1 MYIIPCDFAKTL
13 PQQAKKASLCFVLNG
28 RVNSMS
34 ESLFSVR
41 NALRILALILLCVML
56 FITIKNSVVISKGN
70 EKIQAQQLETLTK
83 VLISQA
89 SLSAS
94 EMIINKDQE
103 SLLKLTNQLAQD
115 RLVFD
120 ATIYDAQ
127 GVRLASSEEAL
138 SVREVLGLDTP
149 LATAS
154 IGRQQLVEPVSADGA
169 VIGFVRVT
177 FETGRVTAISDHHY
191 RKSDRYMYMMVLMSF
206 VCGMLF
212 IMILRRQPIR
222 RKKGE
227 NLLLTK

>member
-1 MYIIPCDFAKTL
+1 
-13 PQQAKKASLCFVLNG
+13 
-28 RVNSMS
+28 MS

-70 EKIQAQQLETLTK
+70 ETIQAQQLETLTK

-94 EMIINKDQE
+94 EMILTKDQE
-103 SLLKLTNQLAQD
+103 RLLKLTNQLAQD

-120 ATIYDAQ
+120 ATIYDSQ
-127 GVRLASSEEAL
+127 GVRLASSDEAL

-154 IGRQQLVEPVSADGA
+154 IGRQQLVEPVLADGA

-191 RKSDRYMYMMVLMSF
+191 RKSDRYMYIMVLMSF

-222 RKKGE
+222 RKKAE

>member
-1 MYIIPCDFAKTL
+1 
-13 PQQAKKASLCFVLNG
+13 
-28 RVNSMS
+28 MS

-56 FITIKNSVVISKGN
+56 FITIKNSVLISKGN

-94 EMIINKDQE
+94 EMILTKDQE
-103 SLLKLTNQLAQD
+103 RLLKLTNQLAQD

-127 GVRLASSEEAL
+127 GVRLASSEDAL

-154 IGRQQLVEPVSADGA
+154 IGRQQLVEPVFADEA
-169 VIGFVRVT
+169 LIGFVRVT

-222 RKKGE
+222 RKKTQ

>member
-1 MYIIPCDFAKTL
+1 
-13 PQQAKKASLCFVLNG
+13 
-28 RVNSMS
+28 MS

-56 FITIKNSVVISKGN
+56 FVTIKNSVVISKGN

-94 EMIINKDQE
+94 EMILTKDQE
-103 SLLKLTNQLAQD
+103 RLLQLTNQLAQD

-154 IGRQQLVEPVSADGA
+154 IGRQQLVEPVFADGA
-169 VIGFVRVT
+169 LIGFVRVT

-212 IMILRRQPIR
+212 ILILRRQPIR
-222 RKKGE
+222 RKKAP

>member
-1 MYIIPCDFAKTL
+1 
-13 PQQAKKASLCFVLNG
+13 
-28 RVNSMS
+28 MS

-94 EMIINKDQE
+94 EMILTKDQE
-103 SLLKLTNQLAQD
+103 RLLKLTNQLAQD

-120 ATIYDAQ
+120 ATIYDSQ
-127 GVRLASSEEAL
+127 GVRLASSDEAL

-149 LATAS
+149 LATSS
-154 IGRQQLVEPVSADGA
+154 IGRQQLVEPVLADGA

-222 RKKGE
+222 RKKAE

>member
-1 MYIIPCDFAKTL
+1 
-13 PQQAKKASLCFVLNG
+13 
-28 RVNSMS
+28 MS

-70 EKIQAQQLETLTK
+70 EKIQAHQLETLTK

-94 EMIINKDQE
+94 EMIVNNDQE
-103 SLLKLTNQLAQD
+103 RLLQLSNQLAQD

-120 ATIYDAQ
+120 ASIYDAQ

-154 IGRQQLVEPVSADGA
+154 IGRQQLVEPIVADDS
-169 VIGFVRVT
+169 VVGFVRVT

-222 RKKGE
+222 RKKAE

>member
-1 MYIIPCDFAKTL
+1 
-13 PQQAKKASLCFVLNG
+13 
-28 RVNSMS
+28 MS

-56 FITIKNSVVISKGN
+56 FVTIKNSVVISKGN

-103 SLLKLTNQLAQD
+103 RLLKLTNQLAQD

-154 IGRQQLVEPVSADGA
+154 IGRQQLVEPVLSDGA

-206 VCGMLF
+206 ACGMLF

>member
-1 MYIIPCDFAKTL
+1 
-13 PQQAKKASLCFVLNG
+13 
-28 RVNSMS
+28 MS

-70 EKIQAQQLETLTK
+70 EKIQAQQLVTLTK

-94 EMIINKDQE
+94 EMILTKDQE
-103 SLLKLTNQLAQD
+103 RLLQLTNQLAQD

-154 IGRQQLVEPVSADGA
+154 IGRQQLVEPVFADGA
-169 VIGFVRVT
+169 LIGFVRVT

-212 IMILRRQPIR
+212 ILILRRQPIR
-222 RKKGE
+222 RKKAP

>member
-1 MYIIPCDFAKTL
+1 
-13 PQQAKKASLCFVLNG
+13 
-28 RVNSMS
+28 MS

-41 NALRILALILLCVML
+41 NALRILALTLLCVML

-94 EMIINKDQE
+94 EMILTKDQE
-103 SLLKLTNQLAQD
+103 RLLKLTNQLAQD

-154 IGRQQLVEPVSADGA
+154 IGRQQLVEPVFADEA
-169 VIGFVRVT
+169 LIGFVRVT

-222 RKKGE
+222 RKKAQ

>member
-1 MYIIPCDFAKTL
+1 
-13 PQQAKKASLCFVLNG
+13 
-28 RVNSMS
+28 MS

-94 EMIINKDQE
+94 EMILTKDQE
-103 SLLKLTNQLAQD
+103 RLLKLTNQLAQD

-127 GVRLASSEEAL
+127 GVRLASSKDAL

-154 IGRQQLVEPVSADGA
+154 IGRQQLVEPVFADEA
-169 VIGFVRVT
+169 LIGFVRVT

-222 RKKGE
+222 RKKAQ

>member
-1 MYIIPCDFAKTL
+1 
-13 PQQAKKASLCFVLNG
+13 
-28 RVNSMS
+28 MS

-56 FITIKNSVVISKGN
+56 FVTIKNSVVISKGN
-70 EKIQAQQLETLTK
+70 EKIQAHQLETLTK

-94 EMIINKDQE
+94 EMIVNNDQE
-103 SLLKLTNQLAQD
+103 RLLQLTNQLAQD

-154 IGRQQLVEPVSADGA
+154 IGRQQLVEPVIADGS

-191 RKSDRYMYMMVLMSF
+191 RKSDRYMYLMVLMSF

-212 IMILRRQPIR
+212 IMLLRRQPIR

>member
-1 MYIIPCDFAKTL
+1 
-13 PQQAKKASLCFVLNG
+13 
-28 RVNSMS
+28 MS

-94 EMIINKDQE
+94 EMILTKDQE
-103 SLLKLTNQLAQD
+103 RLLKLTNQLAQD

-120 ATIYDAQ
+120 ATIYDSQ
-127 GVRLASSEEAL
+127 GVRLASSDEAL

-154 IGRQQLVEPVSADGA
+154 IGRQQLVEPVLADGA

-212 IMILRRQPIR
+212 IMILRRQSIR
-222 RKKGE
+222 RKKAE

>member
-1 MYIIPCDFAKTL
+1 
-13 PQQAKKASLCFVLNG
+13 
-28 RVNSMS
+28 MS

-56 FITIKNSVVISKGN
+56 FITIKNSVVISRGN

-89 SLSAS
+89 SLSAG

-103 SLLKLTNQLAQD
+103 RLLKLTNQLAQD

-154 IGRQQLVEPVSADGA
+154 IGRQQLVEPVLSDGA

-222 RKKGE
+222 RKKAE

>member
-1 MYIIPCDFAKTL
+1 
-13 PQQAKKASLCFVLNG
+13 
-28 RVNSMS
+28 MS

-94 EMIINKDQE
+94 EMILTKDQE
-103 SLLKLTNQLAQD
+103 RLLKLTNQLAQD

-120 ATIYDAQ
+120 ATIYDSQ
-127 GVRLASSEEAL
+127 GVRLASSDEAL

-154 IGRQQLVEPVSADGA
+154 IGRQQLVEPVLADGS

-222 RKKGE
+222 RKKAE

>member
-1 MYIIPCDFAKTL
+1 
-13 PQQAKKASLCFVLNG
+13 
-28 RVNSMS
+28 MS

-94 EMIINKDQE
+94 EMILTKDQE
-103 SLLKLTNQLAQD
+103 RLLKLTNQLALD

-120 ATIYDAQ
+120 ATIYDSQ
-127 GVRLASSEEAL
+127 GVRLASSDEAL

-154 IGRQQLVEPVSADGA
+154 IGRQQLVEPVLADGA

-222 RKKGE
+222 RKKAE

>member
-1 MYIIPCDFAKTL
+1 
-13 PQQAKKASLCFVLNG
+13 
-28 RVNSMS
+28 MS

-94 EMIINKDQE
+94 EMILTKDQE
-103 SLLKLTNQLAQD
+103 QLLQLTNQLAQD

-154 IGRQQLVEPVSADGA
+154 IGRQQLVEPVFADGA
-169 VIGFVRVT
+169 LIGFVRVT

-212 IMILRRQPIR
+212 ILILRRQPIR
-222 RKKGE
+222 RKKAP

>member
-1 MYIIPCDFAKTL
+1 
-13 PQQAKKASLCFVLNG
+13 
-28 RVNSMS
+28 MS

-70 EKIQAQQLETLTK
+70 EKIQAHQLETLTK

-94 EMIINKDQE
+94 EMIVNNDQE
-103 SLLKLTNQLAQD
+103 RLLQLTNQLAQD

-154 IGRQQLVEPVSADGA
+154 IGRQQLVEPVIADGS
-169 VIGFVRVT
+169 VVGFVRVT

-222 RKKGE
+222 RKKAE

>member
-1 MYIIPCDFAKTL
+1 
-13 PQQAKKASLCFVLNG
+13 
-28 RVNSMS
+28 MS

-70 EKIQAQQLETLTK
+70 EKIQAHQLETLTK

-94 EMIINKDQE
+94 EMIVNNDQE
-103 SLLKLTNQLAQD
+103 RLLQLSNQLAQD

-154 IGRQQLVEPVSADGA
+154 IGRQQLVEPIVADDS
-169 VIGFVRVT
+169 VVGFVRVT

-222 RKKGE
+222 RKKAE

>member
-1 MYIIPCDFAKTL
+1 
-13 PQQAKKASLCFVLNG
+13 
-28 RVNSMS
+28 MS

-94 EMIINKDQE
+94 EMILTKDQE
-103 SLLKLTNQLAQD
+103 RLLKQTNQLAQD

-120 ATIYDAQ
+120 ATIYDSQ
-127 GVRLASSEEAL
+127 GVRLASSDEAL

-154 IGRQQLVEPVSADGA
+154 IGRQQLVEPVLADGA

-222 RKKGE
+222 RKKAE

>member
-1 MYIIPCDFAKTL
+1 
-13 PQQAKKASLCFVLNG
+13 
-28 RVNSMS
+28 MS

-56 FITIKNSVVISKGN
+56 FVTIKNSVVISKGN

-89 SLSAS
+89 SLSAG

-103 SLLKLTNQLAQD
+103 RLLKLTNQLAQD

-154 IGRQQLVEPVSADGA
+154 IGRQQLVEPVLSDGA

-206 VCGMLF
+206 ACGMLF
-212 IMILRRQPIR
+212 IMILRKQPIR

>member
-1 MYIIPCDFAKTL
+1 
-13 PQQAKKASLCFVLNG
+13 
-28 RVNSMS
+28 MS

-89 SLSAS
+89 SLSAG

-103 SLLKLTNQLAQD
+103 RLLKLTNQLAQD

-127 GVRLASSEEAL
+127 GVCLASSEEAL

-154 IGRQQLVEPVSADGA
+154 IGRQQLVEPVLSDGA

-222 RKKGE
+222 RKKAE